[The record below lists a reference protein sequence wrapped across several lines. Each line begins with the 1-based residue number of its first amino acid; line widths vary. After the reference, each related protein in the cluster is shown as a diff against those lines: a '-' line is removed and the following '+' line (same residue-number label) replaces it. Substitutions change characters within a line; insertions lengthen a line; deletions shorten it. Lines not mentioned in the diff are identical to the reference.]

1 MAVPAQSRRGSLSP
15 QIRKVKK
22 PNLFSSW
29 ISSSIYFMAH
39 VQSSWCPHL
48 SCEKKKKQT
57 KNYIFLKCIL
67 CILKSVE
74 LHLHLFLLLE
84 AKAG

>member
-48 SCEKKKKQT
+48 SCGKKKK
-57 KNYIFLKCIL
+57 KNKLY
-67 CILKSVE
+67 ILKVYSVYSKICRTPSSP
-74 LHLHLFLLLE
+74 FPT
-84 AKAG
+84 A